1 MTNLNYYDLVTR
13 SDFLQIRVIE
23 KNNKLFNFGLF
34 GTKEN
39 LEKMDADNID

>member
-1 MTNLNYYDLVTR
+1 MNYYDLVSR
-13 SDFLQIRVIE
+13 NDFLQMRFI
-23 KNNKLFNFGLF
+23 KKYNKLFNFGLF